1 MKNFLRTLALSVVLM
16 LLAATVGYGLEFE
29 LIEVAGEG
37 AVPMTPE
44 QWDAIQRATQTWEG
58 YFADPVTI
66 TIDVAFAD
74 FPALLFDDALGL
86 TKVQV
91 TTHPYNTVREAMLL
105 DARATREDH
114 AVDALPADSLPVTDV
129 NGSRSD
135 DMITMATANAKALG
149 LGTALDPLYGEEL
162 ANSAD
167 ALISFNTSYAEDFDY
182 DPRDGIGAG
191 KLDFVGIVTHEIA
204 HALGF
209 SSMTDVQ
216 DANSDFTLHP
226 STLDLWRFAET
237 GGPHDLAT
245 EARRITAGAAEYY
258 DSVLNNVPMSHGM
271 SESEPPDPDAETP
284 TGYAQASHWSDHL
297 GYLMDPSL
305 AREVQASVHVDD
317 QHALNYIGYSPV
329 LNLRRFPRDFMMG
342 FFRRRPDLP
351 LPAFGGAFDQFAA
364 PPDPDKVKPPF
375 DPDFA
380 VRIGLDFGPGLD
392 NRGGMGF
399 IQFEDQQ
406 QYDGKTVRGLSY
418 DLFSQDFNE
427 NPPRDPMTTIPPTIL
442 DFYFESDSNGV
453 PFSAR
458 MLGGEHGVQ
467 YDSTLGPFGG
477 YRIPLAL
484 DGFGDNVRGDIDAIA
499 TLIMFAD
506 QWKVPDPW
514 TENLF
519 RLGPMTPDNSLIVYD
534 AQALGIP
541 EPSTIAL
548 SAIAA
553 LVLLA
558 RLRHRAR
565 KAWSNRGIAAPWIK
579 THAHMS
585 RAA

>member
-1 MKNFLRTLALSVVLM
+1 MKSRLTSSTLSVVLL
-16 LLAATVGYGLEFE
+16 LLAAAVGYGLEFE
-29 LIEVAGEG
+29 LIEVADEG
-37 AVPMTPE
+37 AVPMTAE
-44 QWDAIQRATQTWEG
+44 QWDAFRMAAQTWEG
-58 YFADPVTI
+58 LFADPVTV
-66 TIDVAFAD
+66 TIDVAFMEL
-74 FPALLFDDALGL
+74 PPLLFDGALGL
-86 TKVQV
+86 TQVQV

-105 DARATREDH
+105 DAHATREDD
-114 AVDALPADSLPVTDV
+114 AVDMLPADSLPVTDV
-129 NGSRSD
+129 NGSRND
-135 DMITMATANAKALG
+135 DMITMSTANAKALG

-162 ANSAD
+162 PNSAD
-167 ALISFNTSYAEDFDY
+167 AGMVFNTSYEEQFDY
-182 DPRDGIGAG
+182 DPRDGISAG
-191 KLDFVGIVTHEIA
+191 KLDFVGIATHEIG

-209 SSMTDVQ
+209 MSITDMQ
-216 DANSDFTLHP
+216 DVNPDATLHP
-226 STLDLWRFAET
+226 STLDLWRFGET
-237 GGPHDLAT
+237 GGPHDLAA
-245 EARRITAGAAEYY
+245 EARRITAGRAEYY
-258 DSVLNNVPMSHGM
+258 DSVLNNVPMSHGV
-271 SESEPPDPDAETP
+271 SESELPDPDADTP

-305 AREVQASVHVDD
+305 APEVHASVHVDD

-329 LNLRRFPRDFMMG
+329 LNLRRFPRDFRIG
-342 FFRRRPDLP
+342 FFWWRRGFALP
-351 LPAFGGAFDQFAA
+351 GFGGAFDQFAA

-380 VRIGLDFGPGLD
+380 VRIGLDFAPGLE

-406 QYDGKTVRGLSY
+406 QYDGKTVQGLSF
-418 DLFSQDFNE
+418 DLFPKDFNE

-467 YDSTLGPFGG
+467 YDPTLGPFGG

-506 QWKVPDPW
+506 QLKVPNPW
-514 TENLF
+514 AENLF
-519 RLGPMTPDNSLIVYD
+519 RLGPMAADNSLIVYD

-558 RLRHRAR
+558 RLWHRAR
-565 KAWSNRGIAAPWIK
+565 KA
-579 THAHMS
+579 
-585 RAA
+585 